1 MDDAFCRGGALLRP
15 CFRPNQQQRA
25 EQSPAPTSYPQESN
39 IHQNFQLHL
48 LLMAIILRQL
58 VANLIP
64 HVSGGAYQ
72 DARKVTLVW
81 NDRPKHWDLP
91 EFRGRKHQTRPPKAP
106 FSPPS
111 FPSHGERWGC
121 WRRQQ
126 SQICNN
132 LSVSAAPSQH
142 PYPFCPFGTFP
153 PDRGNRPLEGEPGS
167 AHRQRCQGNG
177 RQPLSQ
183 PAADSS
189 PGRGAKNRRCGAAA
203 GRGHCS
209 ALAFTNP

>member
-91 EFRGRKHQTRPPKAP
+91 EFRGRKHQTCPPKRP
-106 FSPPS
+106 FLPPIFS
-111 FPSHGERWGC
+111 LAWGKMGGC

-132 LSVSAAPSQH
+132 LSVSAAPSQL
-142 PYPFCPFGTFP
+142 PWKGSQGGAP
-153 PDRGNRPLEGEPGS
+153 PEVPRKWATTSQS
-167 AHRQRCQGNG
+167 A
-177 RQPLSQ
+177 
-183 PAADSS
+183 
-189 PGRGAKNRRCGAAA
+189 CG
-203 GRGHCS
+203 
-209 ALAFTNP
+209 